1 MFKFKNLLNPLQKVE
16 TYDVFSDYLKSDT
29 LPIYQE
35 TEAGLQPLH
44 IGNVPRIIE
53 QSEDANN
60 VTITIKY
67 PFIPLIREYKKDH
80 QIQFNGTDIY
90 LSKHKATE
98 ENLYIPLTVIIH
110 FAGQSITSYTTHRVL
125 VEYGETQIQHI
136 IPCQEISER
145 VASHQIKKHPVLKD
159 EHNYARLKVSHWRFM
174 DGELHIYT
182 TLVSSIMS
190 KLKNGVQELNIRY
203 TPKPVFITED
213 GNKKLQLHIDR
224 QEAEQII
231 SQMVQLDKYKVD
243 YRIINENGLDT
254 ILITKEVK
262 PECFPD
268 EYEIIKPFAEYLN
281 DLGYFVDDE
290 LLYDYFEQ
298 AKYLGGVSNG

>member
-98 ENLYIPLTVIIH
+98 ENLYSTDRY
-110 FAGQSITSYTTHRVL
+110 YTFCWA
-125 VEYGETQIQHI
+125 I
-136 IPCQEISER
+136 
-145 VASHQIKKHPVLKD
+145 
-159 EHNYARLKVSHWRFM
+159 NYKLYS
-174 DGELHIYT
+174 T
-182 TLVSSIMS
+182 SSI
-190 KLKNGVQELNIRY
+190 G
-203 TPKPVFITED
+203 
-213 GNKKLQLHIDR
+213 
-224 QEAEQII
+224 
-231 SQMVQLDKYKVD
+231 
-243 YRIINENGLDT
+243 RIW
-254 ILITKEVK
+254 
-262 PECFPD
+262 
-268 EYEIIKPFAEYLN
+268 
-281 DLGYFVDDE
+281 
-290 LLYDYFEQ
+290 
-298 AKYLGGVSNG
+298 